1 MAGWHTKLQHLPAK
15 TLWCPR
21 RSSVQ
26 RILNVNVVSGG
37 PKKKNGVLGWWREA
51 IFQQCCCDAFTEP
64 LAPAFRPDVF
74 DVSKSRTSNIHLKK
88 TALGIVPRVIEKNL
102 VKCKTCYQCLKFS
115 NIYPLLSSFSQ
126 KKHGVAQ
133 LSTTIQP
140 LSPELWEQGTFEPR
154 PQTQGA
160 QETQDPMIQHA

>member
-1 MAGWHTKLQHLPAK
+1 MAYQAATSSCKNSLMSSQIISSTHSECK
-15 TLWCPR
+15 CRIR
-21 RSSVQ
+21 RTE
-26 RILNVNVVSGG
+26 
-37 PKKKNGVLGWWREA
+37 KKNGVLGWWREA

-140 LSPELWEQGTFEPR
+140 LSPEL
-154 PQTQGA
+154 
-160 QETQDPMIQHA
+160 